1 MAGIAVPKLHI
12 WMDGLRYSSFAKAW
26 TRHIVFSKGV
36 ACCSRIWSCE
46 YVQSKTA
53 ELLWYFMLACTFKI
67 LQTSCSQIPRM
78 HELHSFLCFARSI
91 LRHGSL
97 ARVARHTDMNHG
109 QHWTTWQIDNW
120 HGTCIL
126 CAGLLSA
133 NGIIQRSFFQR
144 ILAKWRWS
152 CPCAARLEL
161 TSRWEFSI
169 VLISSFQSSFQPL
182 PAASYDRPM

>member
-1 MAGIAVPKLHI
+1 MIIYDDVSFTPLMAGIAVPKLHI

-26 TRHIVFSKGV
+26 TRHILFRKGV
-36 ACCSRIWSCE
+36 VCCSRIWSCQ

-97 ARVARHTDMNHG
+97 ARVARHTAELIWITDNIG
-109 QHWTTWQIDNW
+109 QHDKLTIDM
-120 HGTCIL
+120 
-126 CAGLLSA
+126 
-133 NGIIQRSFFQR
+133 
-144 ILAKWRWS
+144 
-152 CPCAARLEL
+152 EL
-161 TSRWEFSI
+161 VSS
-169 VLISSFQSSFQPL
+169 VL
-182 PAASYDRPM
+182 DC